1 MGKGDGTISGQSVL
15 LMLQCCSGELF
26 AHIAPHKVEPYI
38 HLVLETGDM
47 IPDLSI
53 PPILMPILDGH
64 SVPGKFD
71 TILN

>member
-1 MGKGDGTISGQSVL
+1 MGKGDGTISGQLVL

-53 PPILMPILDGH
+53 PPILIPILDVY